1 MQELQLPVLIMQVN
15 AGIKDVYQT
24 GIKGI
29 HSAEIEV
36 NVYLSYMEKSYW
48 YMLMHGL
55 KLIKVVYHS
64 GISYLKYEN

>member
-36 NVYLSYMEKSYW
+36 NVYLSYMEKSY
-48 YMLMHGL
+48 
-55 KLIKVVYHS
+55 
-64 GISYLKYEN
+64 